1 MDPFLQDPPVGDNDQ
16 DGGLSIGDV
25 AQQTGISPDTLRMWE
40 RRYGRPVPER
50 LPSGHRRFTAE
61 QLRWLRQVAEGLAL
75 GLRPSVLVPAAESE
89 LAALLDAKRPAR
101 PASPRIAELL
111 NCVRSTDDVALRAGL
126 LDDWRARTPDGFLRE
141 ILGPLLEEIG
151 TAWRE
156 GRIDV
161 RHEHT
166 ASEVIADVLRALR
179 GTLPRVDRGPLVLFA
194 TLPGELHGLGLQM
207 GALCASMVGART
219 RVLGADTPSAEIAH
233 AAREVGAD
241 VVAISVS
248 LASGGVDTDREL
260 AQLRQ
265 QLDSHVRLLVGGRGA
280 RVGRR
285 GPRGIEYLDRLD
297 QFGPWLW
304 RTGVETTPE
313 HGP

>member
-1 MDPFLQDPPVGDNDQ
+1 MDRPNQDSPLDDDSRVE
-16 DGGLSIGDV
+16 GLSIGDV

-50 LPSGHRRFTAE
+50 LPSGHRRFSHD

-75 GLRPSVLVPAAESE
+75 GLRPSVLVPAEESE
-89 LAALLDAKRPAR
+89 LAALLDAKRPLR

-111 NCVRSTDDVALRAGL
+111 AWVRATDDMALRAAL
-126 LDDWRARTPDGFLRE
+126 LDDWRARTPDRFLSE

-151 TAWRE
+151 TAWCE
-156 GRIDV
+156 GRIEV
-161 RHEHT
+161 RHEHM
-166 ASEVIADVLRALR
+166 ASEVIADVLRTLR
-179 GTLPRVDRGPLVLFA
+179 GTLPRVERGPLVLFA
-194 TLPGELHGLGLQM
+194 TLTGELHGLGLQM
-207 GALCASMVGART
+207 GALCAAMVGART

-248 LASGGVDTDREL
+248 LASGGVETDRDL

-265 QLDSHVRLLVGGRGA
+265 QLDPHVRLLVGGRGA

-304 RTGVETTPE
+304 RTGSDLTSE
-313 HGP
+313 HAP

>member
-1 MDPFLQDPPVGDNDQ
+1 MERPNQELPLDD
-16 DGGLSIGDV
+16 DGRADGLSIGDV

-40 RRYGRPVPER
+40 RRYGRPVPVR
-50 LPSGHRRFTAE
+50 LPSGHRRFTSD

-75 GLRPSVLVPAAESE
+75 GLRPSVLVPAEESE
-89 LAALLDAKRPAR
+89 LAALLDAKRPLR

-111 NCVRSTDDVALRAGL
+111 GWVRATDDVALRAAL
-126 LDDWRARTPDGFLRE
+126 LDDWRARTPDRFLSE

-151 TAWRE
+151 TAWCE
-156 GRIDV
+156 GRIEV
-161 RHEHT
+161 RHEHM
-166 ASEVIADVLRALR
+166 ASEVIADVLRTLR
-179 GTLPRVDRGPLVLFA
+179 GTLPRVERGPLVLFA
-194 TLPGELHGLGLQM
+194 TLTGELHGLGLQM
-207 GALCASMVGART
+207 GALCAAMVGART

-248 LASGGVDTDREL
+248 LASGGVETDRDL
-260 AQLRQ
+260 AQLRH
-265 QLDSHVRLLVGGRGA
+265 QLDPHVRLLVGGRGA

-304 RTGVETTPE
+304 RTGGDAPSESAP
-313 HGP
+313 

>member
-1 MDPFLQDPPVGDNDQ
+1 MDRPNQDPPLDD
-16 DGGLSIGDV
+16 DGRAEGLSIGDV

-50 LPSGHRRFTAE
+50 LPSGHRRFSHD

-75 GLRPSVLVPAAESE
+75 GLRPSVLVPAGEAE
-89 LAALLDAKRPAR
+89 LAALLDEKRPLR
-101 PASPRIAELL
+101 PASPRIAVLL
-111 NCVRSTDDVALRAGL
+111 GFVRATDDMALRSGL
-126 LDDWRARTPDGFLRE
+126 LDDWRTRTPDRFLSE

-151 TAWRE
+151 TAWCE
-156 GRIDV
+156 GRIEV
-161 RHEHT
+161 RHEHM
-166 ASEVIADVLRALR
+166 ASEVIADVLRTLR
-179 GTLPRVDRGPLVLFA
+179 GTLPRVERGPLVLFA
-194 TLPGELHGLGLQM
+194 TLSGEMHGLGLQM
-207 GALCASMVGART
+207 GALCAAMVGART

-248 LASGGVDTDREL
+248 LASGGVETDRDL

-265 QLDSHVRLLVGGRGA
+265 QLDPEVRLLVGGRGA

-285 GPRGIEYLDRLD
+285 GPRGIDYLDRLD

-304 RTGVETTPE
+304 RTGGESASE
-313 HGP
+313 QSR

>member
-1 MDPFLQDPPVGDNDQ
+1 MDRPNQHSPLDDDSRAE
-16 DGGLSIGDV
+16 GLSIGDV

-50 LPSGHRRFTAE
+50 LPSGHRRFSHD

-75 GLRPSVLVPAAESE
+75 GLRPSVLVPAEESE
-89 LAALLDAKRPAR
+89 LAALLDAKRPER
-101 PASPRIAELL
+101 SASPRIAELL
-111 NCVRSTDDVALRAGL
+111 DWVRATDDLALRSAL
-126 LDDWRARTPDGFLRE
+126 LDDWRARTPDRFLSE

-151 TAWRE
+151 TAWCE
-156 GRIDV
+156 GRIEV
-161 RHEHT
+161 RHEHM
-166 ASEVIADVLRALR
+166 ASEVIADVLRTLR
-179 GTLPRVDRGPLVLFA
+179 GTLPRVERGPLVLFA
-194 TLPGELHGLGLQM
+194 TLTGELHGLGLQM
-207 GALCASMVGART
+207 GALCAAMVGART

-248 LASGGVDTDREL
+248 LAGGGVDTDREL

-265 QLDSHVRLLVGGRGA
+265 QLDPAVRLLVGGRGA

-304 RTGVETTPE
+304 RTGGESPAE
-313 HGP
+313 QSP